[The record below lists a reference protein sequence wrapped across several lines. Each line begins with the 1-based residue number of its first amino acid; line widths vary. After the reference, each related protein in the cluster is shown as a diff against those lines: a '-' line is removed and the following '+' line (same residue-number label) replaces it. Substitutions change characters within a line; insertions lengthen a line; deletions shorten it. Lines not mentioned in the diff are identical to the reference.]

1 MVKNR
6 LRFNPYNEDNSMHPA
21 VISVE
26 YEDNYILSVSFDNGE
41 NGLLDMKPYLDFG
54 IFKKI
59 KDPDIFKTVHVS
71 FDTIA
76 WESGADIDPEFVY
89 EKCRLAQQ
97 DAPADG
103 QPASRLARG

>member
-1 MVKNR
+1 
-6 LRFNPYNEDNSMHPA
+6 MHPA

-26 YEDNYILSVSFDNGE
+26 CEDDYILSVSFDNGE

-54 IFKKI
+54 VFRKI
-59 KDPDIFKTVHVS
+59 RDPDIFKTVHVS

-89 EKCRLAQQ
+89 EKCRIAQQ

-103 QPASRLARG
+103 QPVTRLVRD

>member
-1 MVKNR
+1 
-6 LRFNPYNEDNSMHPA
+6 MHPA

-26 YEDNYILSVSFDNGE
+26 CEDNYVLSVLFDNGE

-54 IFKKI
+54 VFRKI

-89 EKCRLAQQ
+89 KKCRLAQQ
-97 DAPADG
+97 GASADG
-103 QPASRLARG
+103 QTASRLVRS

>member
-1 MVKNR
+1 
-6 LRFNPYNEDNSMHPA
+6 MHPA

-26 YEDNYILSVSFDNGE
+26 CEDDYILSLSFDNGE

-54 IFKKI
+54 VFRKI
-59 KDPDIFKTVHVS
+59 KDLDIFKTVHVS

-89 EKCRLAQQ
+89 EKCCLAQPV
-97 DAPADG
+97 ASADG
-103 QPASRLARG
+103 QSATRLVRG